1 MKYLQVKL
9 SDNMHDDF
17 KKACEKNKIGMSK
30 VVKGWIDKYIK
41 KHGA

>member
-9 SDNMHDDF
+9 HDDMHDDF

-30 VVKGWIDKYIK
+30 VVKGWIDKYNK

>member
-9 SDNMHDDF
+9 KDKKHDDF
-17 KKACEKNKIGMSK
+17 KSNCEKNNTTMSK
-30 VVKGWIDKYIK
+30 VVNEWIDKYNK

>member
-9 SDNMHDDF
+9 PDNMHDNF

-30 VVKGWIDKYIK
+30 VVKSWIDKYIK
-41 KHGA
+41 KQGA